1 MYYVN
6 DGVYGSFNCI
16 LFDHATVEPHPLKV
30 KLNLLDIIDVL
41 FVYRI
46 IVVIQYIPVVYG
58 AQLVTV
64 WIKSVS
70 YLPDLGIGEWL
81 VFYDMGAYTRSAH
94 SEFNGFKIPQ
104 IYYYINRENR
114 FVKLD

>member
-64 WIKSVS
+64 WIKSVCHIFLIWVLVNGWFS
-70 YLPDLGIGEWL
+70 MILERIPDLHIL
-81 VFYDMGAYTRSAH
+81 NLMVSKYL
-94 SEFNGFKIPQ
+94 K
-104 IYYYINRENR
+104 YITTSTE
-114 FVKLD
+114 KTGL